1 MEWVI
6 EADSMKAV
14 TRWFVCLAVFC
25 AGWIPL
31 LAQTP
36 ATIDIDTSTTIPV
49 NPKFSGYNDEV
60 SEPIEFFDYRFN
72 TLVSA
77 LRPAW
82 VRFPGGISSDAY
94 NWQTGQEEPSWVKQ
108 FATNATSGV
117 LLPEMQRFLAG
128 KGGGKFIDAADRANM
143 LGARLIYA
151 VNAFTETPQSIGRLA
166 AYAKANGIPVA
177 VWELSNEAY
186 FFSDFFKDGA
196 DYVDKMKPFRDA
208 IKTADPDA
216 IVAVFF
222 EDPARAGPNNPWDT
236 GIAAAKVKYWDAV
249 TYHYYPPQSKG
260 EIGNWMAD
268 ENGVLATNTNAYI
281 TGHLAPLNPPGTKF
295 LVSEFNPSMG
305 DAGGTLPT
313 ASLTNGTLYGG
324 IYVAEFTM
332 RMSTVHSVLY
342 VGSHE
347 VSNFSGVD
355 SSDSHYADVSAA
367 YNSGTSINTLSLN
380 FGFFYGAQSAGV
392 GIMNGVV
399 NSAVKSNKTTVTGGV
414 TVPATGVGQI
424 PALYAMAYTNAAGG
438 LSVLVTN
445 KSATSHQVT
454 IRVNGSAA
462 AGPFPVQF
470 VTGTEPGAMNT
481 AAHPNTIAI
490 QTSSSSNPVTVP
502 PYSVLRADISTP
514 PVATLVNSASY
525 QTGALAVQ
533 QLVTAFG
540 SGFASQTIT
549 AQAQPLP
556 TTLGDTAIAVTDSA
570 GTARL
575 TPLFYVSPGQASFL
589 LPDGMSA
596 GAATVKVMRSGATV
610 ISGSF
615 SVAAVSPGIYAA
627 NGNGAGVP
635 AATAQVGAN
644 LLTVFS
650 CQPGVAL
657 SCLATPLPVGT
668 ATDTLYVTLYGT
680 GIRGAA
686 TVQAYVAGQT
696 VPMLYAG
703 AQGQFAGLD
712 QINISL
718 PKSLAGTGTASV
730 YLVADGKMSNV
741 VSLNIK

>member
-1 MEWVI
+1 I
-6 EADSMKAV
+6 AMK
-14 TRWFVCLAVFC
+14 RCCMCLAVLG
-25 AGWIPL
+25 AGWTTL

-49 NPKFSGYNDEV
+49 NPRFSGYNDEV
-60 SEPIEFFDYRFN
+60 SEPIEYFDYRFN

-77 LRPAW
+77 LRPGW

-108 FATNATSGV
+108 FASNATSGV
-117 LLPEMQRFLAG
+117 LLPEMQKWLSG

-151 VNAFTETPQSIGRLA
+151 VNAFTETPQSIGQLA
-166 AYAKANGIPVA
+166 AYAKANGIPVG
-177 VWELSNEAY
+177 VWELCNEAY
-186 FFSDFFKDGA
+186 FFSDFFKGGA
-196 DYVDKMKPFRDA
+196 DYLAKMKPFRDA
-208 IKTADPDA
+208 IKAADPDA

-236 GIAAAKVKYWDAV
+236 ALAAAKDKYWDAV

-260 EIGNWMAD
+260 DISNWMAD

-281 TGHLAPLNPPGTKF
+281 TSHLAPLNPPGMKF

-332 RMSTVHSVLY
+332 RMSTVPSVLY

-347 VSNFSGVD
+347 ISNFSGVD
-355 SSDSHYADVSAA
+355 SSVSHYSDVTAA
-367 YNSGTSINTLSLN
+367 YNAGTSINTLSLN
-380 FGFFYGAQSAGV
+380 FGYFYGAQAAGV

-399 NSAVKSNKTTVTGGV
+399 NSAVKSNKTTVTGGI

-438 LSVLVTN
+438 LSVVVTN
-445 KSATSHQVT
+445 KSSTAHQIT
-454 IRVNGSAA
+454 IRVNGNAA
-462 AGPFPVQF
+462 AGPFPIQF
-470 VTGTEPGAMNT
+470 ITGTDPGAMNT
-481 AAHPNTIAI
+481 AAHPNSIAI
-490 QTSSSSNPVTVP
+490 QTATSANPVVVP
-502 PYSVLRADISTP
+502 AYSVLRADIAAP

-525 QTGALAVQ
+525 QTGSLAVQ

-540 SGFASQTIT
+540 SGFASQTIS

-556 TTLGDTAIAVTDSA
+556 ATLGDTSIAVTDSA
-570 GTARL
+570 GTTRQ
-575 TPLFYVSPGQASFL
+575 TPLFYVSPSQASFL
-589 LPDGMSA
+589 LPDGMAA
-596 GAATVKVMRSGATV
+596 GAATVKVMRSGA
-610 ISGSF
+610 IALSGSF
-615 SVAAVSPGIYAA
+615 NVAAVSPGIYAA

-635 AATAQVGAN
+635 AATAQVGVTPLA
-644 LLTVFS
+644 VFS
-650 CQPGVAL
+650 CQAGVAL
-657 SCLATPLPVGT
+657 SCLATPLQLGA
-668 ATDTLYVTLYGT
+668 ATDTVYVVLYGT

-686 TVQAYVAGQT
+686 SVQAYVAGQT
-696 VPMLYAG
+696 VPVLYAG

-718 PKSLAGTGTASV
+718 PKSLTGTGTASV
-730 YLVADGKMSNV
+730 YLIADGKMSNV